1 MSIQRDD
8 SGRFNI
14 NTPLMAESLMD
25 KSLLAQTAGGEV
37 FRPLPQLNVL
47 KLGGQSIIDR
57 GRAVV
62 MPLLEEIVELRPE
75 HPMLVMTGGGT
86 RSRHAYTIGMDLGMP
101 TGVLARLGGAIS
113 EQNALMLSI
122 LMAPY
127 GGVKISHEDAVK
139 LPGYLTLGAIPVM
152 PAMPPYNLWEEPPV
166 LGTIPDRRTDFGT
179 YVLAEV
185 VGAKRCILVK
195 DEEGLYTAD
204 PKKDPN
210 ADFIPEIS
218 VAELLERDLNDL
230 AVERTMLEAMKN
242 ARSVKEV
249 MIINGRV
256 RGNLRKA
263 LEGEKIGTR
272 IYV

>member
-25 KSLLAQTAGGEV
+25 KSLLAQTASGEV

-62 MPLLEEIVELRPE
+62 MPLIEEIVELRPE
-75 HPMLVMTGGGT
+75 YPLLVMTGGGT

-185 VGAKRCILVK
+185 LGAKRCILVK

-204 PKKDPN
+204 PKKVPN
-210 ADFIPEIS
+210 AEFIPEIS